1 MSSGRSEKSSSG
13 GWSGVVSMDASGAAG
28 VEDAG
33 AASPAFGVPAPGA
46 FGGFGAPAEDIVIWL
61 LQLARPQWPTRA
73 TSLQTRDV
81 PREKN
86 LNDLYVQFSSQ
97 DHPASSKR
105 DQIATLGEIV
115 NPADGDLERSIYAAA
130 SVSIYEDAMAVV
142 LSQALEIENEMGW
155 WADVEASRW
164 DTLYYFV
171 SMLPVRLLRAVDTIF
186 TTLRDNGIPLSEAVK
201 NPGSVLSLL
210 QNTVGPSALRGAL
223 YPRASKRLSL
233 PASPLTLSRAEC
245 AAHRRELEALRD
257 ERAELLG
264 LLARMRTS
272 FNPQAPMPFIESIK
286 AAFVLEK
293 APSRP
298 NQQGRARAMS
308 LAPPTLSSTL
318 RKLAL
323 VILPAHQSAHA
334 DSISDLKRPHTLV
347 RVWPELL
354 LAPPLVWAGFHYAA
368 GLRVGLRDAVD
379 TIKGF
384 WSNYVVAPAKEILDT
399 VRTGGDDRIRIVSP
413 EALKADM
420 ESLQRM
426 AEALARDKLS
436 YTPEQ
441 LAQLGAQVRAGDLG
455 PVLRVY
461 EEELKTPVKS
471 ALGGSLVRALLIQ
484 VQKTKVDLDVAMN
497 GIDKLLRSQELT
509 FAFVG
514 VAPSLAILYG
524 VGGWLLRV
532 WNGGR
537 GGGRYGGLKRRAD
550 AFVAARRVERLLL
563 QSPEAELSALTQ
575 GLLLLSLNQLRAFG
589 ESSLPKGSRIR
600 EGFLQDVEDLESTD
614 DGMGRSEKLAV
625 VARLW
630 RSWGNALGW
639 NAMR

>member
-13 GWSGVVSMDASGAAG
+13 GWSGVVSIDASGAAG
-28 VEDAG
+28 RRRRVSSLCARSDARIWTFPTLTSRRPLSSS
-33 AASPAFGVPAPGA
+33 SPCPIRSLGS
-46 FGGFGAPAEDIVIWL
+46 DD
-61 LQLARPQWPTRA
+61 LARPKSPTSA
-73 TSLQTRDV
+73 TGLHARDV
-81 PREKN
+81 PRKKT
-86 LNDLYVQFSSQ
+86 LNDLYVQLSSQ

-164 DTLYYFV
+164 DTLYYFI

-201 NPGSVLSLL
+201 NPASVLSLV

-223 YPRASKRLSL
+223 YPRAPKRLSL
-233 PASPLTLSRAEC
+233 TASPLALSRAEC
-245 AAHRRELEALRD
+245 AAHRRELETLRD

-286 AAFVLEK
+286 TAFVLEK

-399 VRTGGDDRIRIVSP
+399 
-413 EALKADM
+413 
-420 ESLQRM
+420 
-426 AEALARDKLS
+426 
-436 YTPEQ
+436 
-441 LAQLGAQVRAGDLG
+441 
-455 PVLRVY
+455 
-461 EEELKTPVKS
+461 
-471 ALGGSLVRALLIQ
+471 
-484 VQKTKVDLDVAMN
+484 
-497 GIDKLLRSQELT
+497 
-509 FAFVG
+509 
-514 VAPSLAILYG
+514 
-524 VGGWLLRV
+524 
-532 WNGGR
+532 
-537 GGGRYGGLKRRAD
+537 
-550 AFVAARRVERLLL
+550 
-563 QSPEAELSALTQ
+563 
-575 GLLLLSLNQLRAFG
+575 
-589 ESSLPKGSRIR
+589 
-600 EGFLQDVEDLESTD
+600 
-614 DGMGRSEKLAV
+614 
-625 VARLW
+625 
-630 RSWGNALGW
+630 
-639 NAMR
+639 